1 MTITGD
7 KLGEISLK
15 CLMVRHVLQLNN
27 QRIAT
32 ECFGK
37 AYNVCVYI
45 VEGMLRI
52 LIRKQKQDEDLYLD
66 FRDDIE
72 AIGEFLGN
80 KPNLMKVAIHNG
92 LDINWLV
99 QFNIPPNVERN
110 LRLLCQGLNT
120 TWCL

>member
-1 MTITGD
+1 
-7 KLGEISLK
+7 
-15 CLMVRHVLQLNN
+15 
-27 QRIAT
+27 
-32 ECFGK
+32 
-37 AYNVCVYI
+37 
-45 VEGMLRI
+45 MLRI

-99 QFNIPPNVERN
+99 QFNIPPNVKKN
-110 LRLLCQGLNT
+110 LQVLCQASNT